1 MADGGEV
8 RFQWPHPI
16 DAGGH
21 FTVLS
26 EGGFGGIS
34 DISTCHF
41 RLWASLTQRNEVTIS
56 RGNHQYHRFRRVA
69 DNLCS
74 LRDEFGINSFFS
86 IVHIAIVEE
95 NLEMV
100 FGHFPHLIVLWG
112 PGAD

>member
-26 EGGFGGIS
+26 EGGFECAHLYLPFSPLGQF
-34 DISTCHF
+34 D
-41 RLWASLTQRNEVTIS
+41 QRNEVTIS